1 MRSGQEEEAW
11 IVSMCDQVPWGQ
23 GELFD
28 KREVKVGSVLIQTS
42 KSGPNGLDLINA
54 GPRMLRA
61 HDTSDMVKV
70 RATDEGDVE
79 EEREGELTRCRPF
92 SS

>member
-1 MRSGQEEEAW
+1 MDHSSTPEGVPKEIDVRSGQDEEAW

-54 GPRMLRA
+54 GP
-61 HDTSDMVKV
+61 
-70 RATDEGDVE
+70 
-79 EEREGELTRCRPF
+79 
-92 SS
+92 